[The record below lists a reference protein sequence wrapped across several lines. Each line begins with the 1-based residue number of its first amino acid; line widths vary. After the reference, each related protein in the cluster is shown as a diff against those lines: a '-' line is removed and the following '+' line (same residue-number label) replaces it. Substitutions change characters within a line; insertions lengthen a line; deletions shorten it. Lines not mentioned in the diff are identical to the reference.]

1 MICTTIYGPQAHFS
15 ELGGKM
21 DAQVKEQVA
30 GMATLRNKLDQ
41 LLLGDHE
48 QACYTFTLMKHEHE
62 MLAPDCYVV
71 AQAQTRALEMAVCPP
86 TIA

>member
-1 MICTTIYGPQAHFS
+1 
-15 ELGGKM
+15 M

-48 QACYTFTLMKHEHE
+48 QACYTVTPMKHEHE
-62 MLAPDCYVV
+62 MLAPDCHVV
-71 AQAQTRALEMAVCPP
+71 AQAQIRALEMAVCPP